1 MGGSGMAEMGR
12 IADITNGR
20 RHCPSE
26 NAKYFAN
33 PRSRLRTT
41 PLRLAC
47 PQVGTQAKTIA
58 MSCLILPHRASQY
71 TPRLGIMRAT
81 VSIAP
86 SARPSLRLPYR
97 CCSSGILRELRN
109 VRKWAIVLKKSA
121 SAPAGTGLKS
131 RQAYLPFQAGAI
143 CAGIGTSLA
152 ILRRFW
158 AVAASRNSSLA
169 PFGPRRRKRSSFR
182 MRLRCANSISTFL
195 RCRRDVT

>member
-1 MGGSGMAEMGR
+1 MSYQTDR
-12 IADITNGR
+12 
-20 RHCPSE
+20 
-26 NAKYFAN
+26 
-33 PRSRLRTT
+33 RSRTRAITVYVALLFIGAALGFLVRFGVITDRTSGNSLGR
-41 PLRLAC
+41 PLESLHSS
-47 PQVGTQAKTIA
+47 PK
-58 MSCLILPHRASQY
+58 RA
-71 TPRLGIMRAT
+71 
-81 VSIAP
+81 
-86 SARPSLRLPYR
+86 
-97 CCSSGILRELRN
+97 
-109 VRKWAIVLKKSA
+109 VRFWAIVLKKSA